1 LLLHELGHKDYQMP
15 QQWDADIHITAE
27 DAAQLIEQQFPALAP
42 ARPAQLGIG
51 WDNAAFLVNERWV
64 FRFPRRT
71 VAAKLLDR
79 EIRVLPLLAPQLPL
93 PISCPLY
100 AGGPTAALPHCFAGY
115 PLLLGN
121 TADRQFGSDAE
132 RAALAPDL
140 ARFLH
145 ALHHIAVDDATRVWA
160 PSDDFARTDIQRH
173 APKAKQRLR
182 ANLTGL
188 ADADIASLIERLDA
202 LAAAYVPPAATCWV
216 HGDLY
221 ARHLVLNPAGGIAG
235 VIDWGDVHIGDP
247 AADLSIAWSFLP
259 AEARP
264 MFREVYGAIDTA
276 MWDRAC
282 FRAIYYGAL
291 LAEYGADSGD
301 QAIQALGAYV
311 LRDAIADTLGR
322 TQTRF

>member
-1 LLLHELGHKDYQMP
+1 MP

-42 ARPAQLGIG
+42 ARPAQLGVG

-64 FRFPRRT
+64 LRFPRRT
-71 VAAKLLDR
+71 VAANLLDR
-79 EIRVLPLLAPQLPL
+79 EIRILPLLAPQLPL

-100 AGGPTAALPHCFAGY
+100 AGEPTAAFPYHFAGY

-140 ARFLH
+140 ARFLR
-145 ALHHIAVDDATRVWA
+145 ALHHIPINEMTRVWA
-160 PSDDFARTDIQRH
+160 PPDDFARTDIQRH
-173 APKAKQRLR
+173 APKAKQRLL
-182 ANLTGL
+182 ANP
-188 ADADIASLIERLDA
+188 ASLRDSDIQVLIARLDA
-202 LAAAYVPPAATCWV
+202 LADAYVPPVATCWV

-264 MFREVYGAIDTA
+264 AFRSAYGAIDPA
-276 MWDRAC
+276 MWDRAR

-301 QAIQALGAYV
+301 QAIQALGAHV
-311 LRDAIADTLGR
+311 LRDAIAEA
-322 TQTRF
+322 